1 MKYSLKLNQV
11 REILGLEV
19 KLESAK
25 LQDGATVV
33 EYEKLEIGMPLFV
46 VSAEGDV
53 KTPAPEGYHTLE
65 DGTVIKVDA
74 QGVISEI
81 ATEEAEIAEDEAPIA
96 DEAVVEVAGEEVK
109 PEEVSVDVAMEEAII
124 EKVQEK
130 IAEQMKAIFE
140 AVEEVAKEV
149 STVKEEMSAMKTKME
164 KFAKAPAA
172 TAAPKVTSINNDE
185 FGGID
190 AKVEFMK
197 SLRK

>member
-1 MKYSLKLNQV
+1 MYKLKLNQV

-25 LQDGATVV
+25 LQDGVTVV
-33 EYEKLEIGMPLFV
+33 EYEKLEPGMPVFV
-46 VSAEGDV
+46 ISEDGST
-53 KTPAPEGYHTLE
+53 KTPAGEGKHVLE
-65 DGTVIKVDA
+65 DGTVIEVDA
-74 QGVISEI
+74 QGIIMEISSK
-81 ATEEAEIAEDEAPIA
+81 EEEIAEEAPVA
-96 DEAVVEVAGEEVK
+96 EEAVVEVSGEEVA
-109 PEEVSVDVAMEEAII
+109 PEEPKIDVAMEEQIV

-130 IAEQMKAIFE
+130 VAEQMKAIFE

-149 STVKEEMSAMKTKME
+149 STIKEEMSAMKTKME

-172 TAAPKVTSINNDE
+172 AAAPKVTNVTNEE

-190 AKVEFMK
+190 AKVEFIK

>member
-1 MKYSLKLNQV
+1 MYKLKLNQV
-11 REILGLEV
+11 REILGMEV

-25 LQDGATVV
+25 LQDGVTVV
-33 EYEKLEIGMPLFV
+33 EYEKLEPGMPVFV
-46 VSAEGDV
+46 VSEDGSV

-74 QGVISEI
+74 QGVIAEI
-81 ATEEAEIAEDEAPIA
+81 TTEEAEATEDEAPVA
-96 DEAVVEVAGEEVK
+96 EEAVVEVAGEEVI
-109 PEEVSVDVAMEEAII
+109 EEPKIDVAMEESII
-124 EKVQEK
+124 EKVTEK
-130 IAEQMKAIFE
+130 VAEQMKAIFE

-172 TAAPKVTSINNDE
+172 AAAPRVTNITNEE
-185 FGGID
+185 FG
-190 AKVEFMK
+190 ALESKVEFLK

>member
-1 MKYSLKLNQV
+1 MYKLKLNQV
-11 REILGLEV
+11 REILGMEV

-25 LQDGATVV
+25 LQDGVTVV
-33 EYEKLEIGMPLFV
+33 EYEKLEPGMPVFV
-46 VSAEGDV
+46 VSEDGSV

-74 QGVISEI
+74 QGVIAEI
-81 ATEEAEIAEDEAPIA
+81 TTEEAEATEDEAPVA
-96 DEAVVEVAGEEVK
+96 EEAVVEVAGEEVIDEPK
-109 PEEVSVDVAMEEAII
+109 IDVAMEESII
-124 EKVQEK
+124 EKVTEK
-130 IAEQMKAIFE
+130 VAEQMKAIFE

-172 TAAPKVTSINNDE
+172 AAAPRVTNITNEE
-185 FGGID
+185 FG
-190 AKVEFMK
+190 ALESKVEFLK

>member
-1 MKYSLKLNQV
+1 MYKLKLNQV
-11 REILGLEV
+11 REILGMEV

-25 LQDGATVV
+25 LKDGVTAV

-53 KTPAPEGYHTLE
+53 KTPAPEGYHELE
-65 DGTVIKVDA
+65 DGTIIKVDA
-74 QGVISEI
+74 NGVIMEI
-81 ATEEAEIAEDEAPIA
+81 ASKEAEIAEDEAPIA
-96 DEAVVEVAGEEVK
+96 DEAVVEVSGEEAKV
-109 PEEVSVDVAMEEAII
+109 EEKIDVAMQEEII

-130 IAEQMKAIFE
+130 IAEKMKAVFE

-149 STVKEEMSAMKTKME
+149 STIKEEMGAMKTKME
-164 KFAKAPAA
+164 KFSKAPAA
-172 TAAPKVTSINNDE
+172 AAAPKVTNISNEE

-190 AKVEFMK
+190 AKVDFLK

>member
-1 MKYSLKLNQV
+1 MYGLKLNQV
-11 REILGLEV
+11 REVLGMEV

-25 LQDGATVV
+25 LQDGVTVI
-33 EYEKLEIGMPLFV
+33 EYEKLEPGMPVFV

-53 KTPAPEGYHTLE
+53 KTPAPEGSHILE
-65 DGTVIKVDA
+65 DGTEIEVDA
-74 QGVISEI
+74 QGIIMEISSKE
-81 ATEEAEIAEDEAPIA
+81 AEEAEEAPVA
-96 DEAVVEVAGEEVK
+96 DEAIVEVAGEEAKV
-109 PEEVSVDVAMEEAII
+109 EEKIDVAMEEAII

-130 IAEQMKAIFE
+130 IAEKMKAIFE

-149 STVKEEMSAMKTKME
+149 SMIKEEMGAMKTKME

-172 TAAPKVTSINNDE
+172 AAAPKVTSITNEE

-190 AKVEFMK
+190 AKIELLK

>member
-1 MKYSLKLNQV
+1 MYKLKLNQV
-11 REILGLEV
+11 REILGMEV

-25 LQDGATVV
+25 LQDGVTVV
-33 EYEKLEIGMPLFV
+33 EYEKLEPGMPVFIV
-46 VSAEGDV
+46 AEDGST

-65 DGTVIKVDA
+65 DGTIIKVDA
-74 QGVISEI
+74 QGIIAEI
-81 ATEEAEIAEDEAPIA
+81 TTEDAEIAEEEAPIA
-96 DEAVVEVAGEEVK
+96 DEAVVEVAGEEAVV
-109 PEEVSVDVAMEEAII
+109 EEKIDVAMEEAIV

-149 STVKEEMSAMKTKME
+149 SIVKEEMSAMKTKME

-172 TAAPKVTSINNDE
+172 TAAPKVTSITNEE

-190 AKVEFMK
+190 AKVEFIK

>member
-1 MKYSLKLNQV
+1 MYKLKLNQV
-11 REILGLEV
+11 REILGMEV

-25 LQDGATVV
+25 LQDGVTVI
-33 EYEKLEIGMPLFV
+33 EYEKLEPGMPVFV
-46 VSAEGDV
+46 VSEDGST
-53 KTPAPEGYHTLE
+53 KTPAPEGEHVLE
-65 DGTVIKVDA
+65 DGTVIEVDA
-74 QGVISEI
+74 QGIIMEISAKE
-81 ATEEAEIAEDEAPIA
+81 EEAIEEEAPVA
-96 DEAVVEVAGEEVK
+96 DEAVVEVSGEEAKVED
-109 PEEVSVDVAMEEAII
+109 PSMDVAMEEKII

-140 AVEEVAKEV
+140 AVEEIAKEV

-172 TAAPKVTSINNDE
+172 AAAPKVTNISNEE

-190 AKVEFMK
+190 AKVDFIK